1 MKIMK
6 TKMFAALSTLI
17 LISVA
22 VPAMAQDRGERHQRA
37 GTYHQDRRDNRSGEV
52 DRFLKPI
59 LALLHRQH
67 GRRHETPRR
76 HRHDHYRPGK
86 YRHHDFHVRK
96 FRGQKGRHGHRYF
109 RSARR
114 HQAWHRRNDRRHHR
128 HGRHDRRRVNFTPQR
143 IGKCYIAAYVEFAE
157 GATWN

>member
-1 MKIMK
+1 MNISK
-6 TKMFAALSTLI
+6 TKMFSVLSTLI

-37 GTYHQDRRDNRSGEV
+37 GTYHQDRRDTRSGEV
-52 DRFLKPI
+52 DRFVKPI

-86 YRHHDFHVRK
+86 YRHHDFH
-96 FRGQKGRHGHRYF
+96 
-109 RSARR
+109 
-114 HQAWHRRNDRRHHR
+114 
-128 HGRHDRRRVNFTPQR
+128 GRHDRRRVNFTPQR
-143 IGKCYIAAYVEFAE
+143 IGKCYIAANVEFAE